1 MRSSW
6 MHPSAAAN
14 TAAAQPNDNHP
25 CGNLLVRN
33 DQAELPTPLDAPLL
47 PSSPTATSTLPIDED
62 DFTPSPSSTL
72 DSTNLTTDVQ
82 SKTPPLHATVA
93 NGSVAPVSDETQD
106 DLLQGIPDGE
116 EQEPCH
122 ISPRRN
128 SRLQYASSL
137 VNTNRL
143 SSLLHLR
150 GSMFGSHGS
159 GGARQ
164 ATSGIAEKTSTGDMS
179 NCSDNRRHHHP
190 TTLPTFAVS
199 NTHEDS
205 SPDAPIASSP
215 HTVGE
220 RDRSRF
226 SLTVQGT
233 ATCMTSPTVP
243 SVSLSAHS
251 SSMATTFYSGVK
263 LAPPIVSAHVS
274 GLEKRTSD
282 QRVWYTIQ
290 VQPCDLLVPVMS
302 SSTSSTSSSESA
314 TTTAIPRKP
323 YNIYRRYEDV
333 AEFADQLEDEFPSLG
348 SFQVPASD
356 QGALERSKPLELPR
370 LANRLVLF
378 VTKTVCQQRKEDLD
392 RYLQELFALGP
403 ILSQLRLVS
412 EFFGIWK
419 TDMEVHLSLK
429 DGDPLALQHHQL
441 HLQQTQQQQQQP
453 PSAVVSS
460 SSTAA
465 SLATAFLPISPS
477 SSSSSSSSS
486 SLLSPSAFMDTPS
499 TMSQP
504 SGMSTSGPPQNTN
517 SSTPPSAPLSFPP
530 LPSLPLPPPAKD
542 WETMAL
548 ASNGLLTPHPE
559 DHSPSVEMPS
569 SNSIGHNGSLER
581 RRTFKKLKA
590 FQFSESTTGTGNS
603 RHEEMAISPLCTP
616 TEEKSDPTLS
626 YTNLQPMAPGA
637 SPNFSTTATNDIVTT
652 APLSLKP
659 KVMKRA
665 KTIVFRPEVTVQP
678 LASRHVIPPWNRIP
692 TTSAAGTPL
701 SPVSPPPGGIPASG
715 SPLSFP
721 LPGGHY
727 NDQAES
733 TGAPRKL
740 SLTPSKTTAS
750 ISTAGMEPL
759 RRSPSPNLAATA
771 GSRNAAMH
779 SNNSNGS
786 TRSLPT
792 TTVQSTTMPQ
802 LIAPW
807 NRQSSSSETS
817 THLHSL
823 IRISSSASPNS
834 QMLENKN
841 GAAVLSGASTNGT
854 KPRSILKNSNPQPY
868 STMQVTTT
876 PMTRT
881 RTSPAKCHHTNSM
894 PRKGITHST
903 SAPSG
908 TMPTLLFSETPSS
921 VPSNATNTRTKQK
934 REMMT
939 GPGGKPIVGILKN
952 ASSFHPP
959 HHQYQQYLSPCSA
972 RRASQDAVHDIG
984 AGPNGTA
991 IATTFKIVV
1000 DADTIVALQV
1010 LEEPDFV
1017 LSLQELRQRIKSK
1030 LQKSNIV
1037 LHEDFEL
1044 AWVPM
1049 NNGSQSTQCQQQ
1061 QSGST
1066 LALKKKA
1073 VPLETDEDLF
1083 QAMLASPS
1091 RKVTLRCNR

>member
-1 MRSSW
+1 
-6 MHPSAAAN
+6 
-14 TAAAQPNDNHP
+14 
-25 CGNLLVRN
+25 
-33 DQAELPTPLDAPLL
+33 
-47 PSSPTATSTLPIDED
+47 
-62 DFTPSPSSTL
+62 
-72 DSTNLTTDVQ
+72 
-82 SKTPPLHATVA
+82 
-93 NGSVAPVSDETQD
+93 
-106 DLLQGIPDGE
+106 
-116 EQEPCH
+116 
-122 ISPRRN
+122 
-128 SRLQYASSL
+128 
-137 VNTNRL
+137 
-143 SSLLHLR
+143 
-150 GSMFGSHGS
+150 MFGSHGS

-205 SPDAPIASSP
+205 SPDEPIASSP
-215 HTVGE
+215 NTAGE

-274 GLEKRTSD
+274 GPEKRTSD

-356 QGALERSKPLELPR
+356 QGALERSKHLELPR

-378 VTKTVCQQRKEDLD
+378 VTKAVCQQRKEDLD

-403 ILSQLRLVS
+403 ILSQSRLVS

-429 DGDPLALQHHQL
+429 DGDPLALQRHQL

-453 PSAVVSS
+453 PSAV
-460 SSTAA
+460 
-465 SLATAFLPISPS
+465 
-477 SSSSSSSSS
+477 
-486 SLLSPSAFMDTPS
+486 
-499 TMSQP
+499 
-504 SGMSTSGPPQNTN
+504 
-517 SSTPPSAPLSFPP
+517 
-530 LPSLPLPPPAKD
+530 
-542 WETMAL
+542 
-548 ASNGLLTPHPE
+548 
-559 DHSPSVEMPS
+559 
-569 SNSIGHNGSLER
+569 
-581 RRTFKKLKA
+581 
-590 FQFSESTTGTGNS
+590 
-603 RHEEMAISPLCTP
+603 
-616 TEEKSDPTLS
+616 EKSDPTLS

-637 SPNFSTTATNDIVTT
+637 SPNLSTTATNDIVTT

-854 KPRSILKNSNPQPY
+854 KPRSILKNSNQPY
-868 STMQVTTT
+868 STMQMTTT
-876 PMTRT
+876 PMART

-972 RRASQDAVHDIG
+972 RRGSQDAVHDIG

-1037 LHEDFEL
+1037 LQEDFEL

-1049 NNGSQSTQCQQQ
+1049 NNGSQSTQFQQQ
-1061 QSGST
+1061 QPGST
-1066 LALKKKA
+1066 LAMKKKA

-1091 RKVTLRCNR
+1091 RKIGGAGLFCLGIIGLTNDDPMIISQSVRIAWVTTLLGLAIVFYCIVLSFLVTIQAIVIITAIVERQQLDNVLDLAWGEAYELDPQPLQDMEIHFQCCGFHTIADCAIPKRRHEEDGPVDPFACRDLPTFGYSQPCQQALLHAFRRHQTWLFVLLLATELVQVVALLAALVLHTRLPTDAEIEQSYHREHADRVFTTMARGHRARGGSGGGGDTGSGVARTTGAVSDSMAAARYGGNNPGLSSKRDIGDLDIPHETDTYDEEERDDEDDDNDEQQSILRNSSRTYGATASLLS